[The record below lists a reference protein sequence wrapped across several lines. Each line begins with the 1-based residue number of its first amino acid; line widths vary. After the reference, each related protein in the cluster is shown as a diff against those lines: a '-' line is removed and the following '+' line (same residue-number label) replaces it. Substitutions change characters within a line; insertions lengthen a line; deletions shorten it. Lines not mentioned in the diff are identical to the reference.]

1 MIYVVENLTHEVI
14 LQLALKQVNRFQWLH
29 CKRSYANGEAL
40 NSKDKKSSKC
50 DILINTMVVTK
61 LKKGNK
67 QTNSKL
73 MVDIEGGNVINY

>member
-40 NSKDKKSSKC
+40 NSEDKKSSKC

-61 LKKGNK
+61 LKKETNK
-67 QTNSKL
+67 QIVNWWWILKEVT
-73 MVDIEGGNVINY
+73 

>member
-40 NSKDKKSSKC
+40 NSEDKKSSKC
-50 DILINTMVVTK
+50 DILINTMVFTK
-61 LKKGNK
+61 LKKETNK
-67 QTNSKL
+67 QIVNWWWVLKEVT
-73 MVDIEGGNVINY
+73 